1 MRSTLHRLSLWRTEI
16 VQLLALLVY
25 VGIVELIVAVAN
37 PHLDGLAL
45 GIVSVVLAIIPAVI
59 WMSVFYAQDRS
70 EPEPRTYVAG
80 VAVLGALL
88 AAAIGYPLLTQ
99 LIQVSSW
106 VGHDTLTEILGAIL
120 VIGFTQEFLKY
131 VAVRFSVFYSKEF
144 DQRIDGVVY
153 GSAAG
158 LGYAAMLNIIT
169 VISSGGV
176 DLGPG
181 VIRIVVTQMVH
192 GALGAL
198 IGYFL
203 GRDKFDP
210 RRVWWMSAGL
220 TLAAVIDG
228 LFFWVSG
235 EISRSAIR
243 VAASSTAGYNP
254 WPSLV
259 LAVVLAAVLLAG
271 IFYLIRLDV
280 RADVAATTGAS
291 SLPASPTE
299 PGTPAP
305 QQA

>member
-259 LAVVLAAVLLAG
+259 LAVALATVLLAG

>member
-1 MRSTLHRLSLWRTEI
+1 M
-16 VQLLALLVY
+16 
-25 VGIVELIVAVAN
+25 
-37 PHLDGLAL
+37 
-45 GIVSVVLAIIPAVI
+45 
-59 WMSVFYAQDRS
+59 
-70 EPEPRTYVAG
+70 
-80 VAVLGALL
+80 
-88 AAAIGYPLLTQ
+88 
-99 LIQVSSW
+99 QVSSW

-259 LAVVLAAVLLAG
+259 LAG